1 MRFRNKMAYDLIKGI
16 PQMMGLR
23 TQFVHLY
30 VKDNTDGSSDAFQDY
45 GLYTQ
50 VEQLNKTALKTH
62 GLDSK
67 GQLYK
72 VNSFEFYREEDVIK
86 TTDDPGYN
94 QEAFEE
100 RLEIKGDS
108 DHTKLIH
115 MLDAVNDYSIPINQ
129 VLEQYFDEENIVYW
143 MAFQIL
149 TGNVDTQNRNMY
161 LYSPQNSDTW
171 YFIDWDN
178 DGFFMRSE
186 YGIRGW
192 SDQGSW
198 ECGISNYWGNVLFQ
212 MMSEIRFI
220 SERIR

>member
-72 VNSFEFYREEDVIK
+72 VNFFEFYREEDVIK

-129 VLEQYFDEENIVYW
+129 VLEQYISPVITDSTLPAALVGPATYSIFRTHEKSIIVP
-143 MAFQIL
+143 
-149 TGNVDTQNRNMY
+149 VDKI
-161 LYSPQNSDTW
+161 PC
-171 YFIDWDN
+171 I
-178 DGFFMRSE
+178 
-186 YGIRGW
+186 
-192 SDQGSW
+192 
-198 ECGISNYWGNVLFQ
+198 
-212 MMSEIRFI
+212 
-220 SERIR
+220 